1 MVAGANRVAPAPPV
15 SPDRP
20 RSAAKRP
27 PSAGESASRAAC
39 LCVSG
44 SSPAARRS
52 FTSSASKELFAAGA
66 SGSAEPAAA
75 SSTTRAADAELG
87 RPVRLGLPEQQ
98 VEHLPLKKQLLYAVG
113 QLGWSALSGLVGLQL
128 VYFYLP
134 PDDPDTDEPVIPIHV
149 TQNTFGYIFNVITLL
164 ASAGRLWD
172 AVTDPLIASWSDRLV
187 HRRGRRIP
195 FLFAGGVPACVF
207 CALMFVP
214 IVDRE
219 SGWNVAWLALTQT
232 LFYLFITVYCSPY
245 AALLSELGHTA
256 EERLNLSTWIAI
268 SFAIGTVLAAG
279 PAGAPVLASTF
290 SEWIAD
296 AFLGSA
302 VPLPV
307 SLSNGLAYLLP
318 AHTPA

>member
-1 MVAGANRVAPAPPV
+1 MKVHPIEDAPASSAGHAERVSAENSSTRDIIRLPV
-15 SPDRP
+15 HLRGRSRTGSALATSS
-20 RSAAKRP
+20 SAAP
-27 PSAGESASRAAC
+27 ATISTAAE
-39 LCVSG
+39 
-44 SSPAARRS
+44 AARRR
-52 FTSSASKELFAAGA
+52 SSPSDK
-66 SGSAEPAAA
+66 
-75 SSTTRAADAELG
+75 T
-87 RPVRLGLPEQQ
+87 PER
-98 VEHLPLKKQLLYAVG
+98 LPLKKQLLYAVG

-134 PDDPDTDEPVIPIHV
+134 PDDPDTGEPVIPVRI
-149 TQNTFGYIFNVITLL
+149 TQRSFGYIFNVITLL

-172 AVTDPLIASWSDRLV
+172 AVTDPIIASLSDRLV

-256 EERLNLSTWIAI
+256 EERLNLSTWI
-268 SFAIGTVLAAG
+268 VR
-279 PAGAPVLASTF
+279 P
-290 SEWIAD
+290 
-296 AFLGSA
+296 
-302 VPLPV
+302 
-307 SLSNGLAYLLP
+307 
-318 AHTPA
+318 